1 MRVSANKRLL
11 LVHAHPDDETINNG
25 VTMAKYAESGA
36 HVTLVTCTRGEEGE
50 VLVPEL
56 LNLASNKDDK
66 LGEHREIELSVADD
80 KTNRLPRDERRAQL
94 LVAALEVFTVAGY
107 HSAAMD
113 EIADRANV
121 SKPVLYQHFPSKLD
135 LYLAVLDLHIDSLV
149 FAIQKAIASNRENS
163 ARVAA
168 TVEAYFGFID
178 SEGEAFRLLFESD
191 MNVEPQVRERLNRMT
206 YDCAAAVS
214 AVISIDTGLGKEES
228 MMLAVGII
236 GTVQTTARHWLDRDG
251 KIDRQRATELVMNL
265 IWRGISGFP
274 KSQS

>member
-1 MRVSANKRLL
+1 MV
-11 LVHAHPDDETINNG
+11 
-25 VTMAKYAESGA
+25 
-36 HVTLVTCTRGEEGE
+36 
-50 VLVPEL
+50 
-56 LNLASNKDDK
+56 DDK
-66 LGEHREIELSVADD
+66 SA
-80 KTNRLPRDERRAQL
+80 RLPRDERRAQL
-94 LVAALEVFTVAGY
+94 LVAALEVFTAAGY

-121 SKPVLYQHFPSKLD
+121 SKPVLYQHFPSKLE

-163 ARVAA
+163 SRVAA

-191 MNVEPQVRERLNRMT
+191 MSLEPQVRERLNRMT

-251 KIDRQRATELVMNL
+251 KIDRRRATELVMNL

>member
-1 MRVSANKRLL
+1 MS
-11 LVHAHPDDETINNG
+11 
-25 VTMAKYAESGA
+25 
-36 HVTLVTCTRGEEGE
+36 
-50 VLVPEL
+50 
-56 LNLASNKDDK
+56 DDK
-66 LGEHREIELSVADD
+66 S
-80 KTNRLPRDERRAQL
+80 NRLPRDERRAQL
-94 LVAALEVFTVAGY
+94 LSAALEVFTAAGY

-121 SKPVLYQHFPSKLD
+121 SKPVLYQHFPSKLE

-149 FAIQKAIASNRENS
+149 FAIQKAIAEHRSN
-163 ARVAA
+163 ADRVKA

-191 MNVEPQVRERLNRMT
+191 MNLEPQVRERLNRMT

-214 AVISIDTGLGKEES
+214 AVISIDTGLAKEES
-228 MMLAVGII
+228 MMVAVGLI

-251 KIDRQRATELVMNL
+251 KIDRSRATELVMNL

-274 KSQS
+274 KSNS

>member
-1 MRVSANKRLL
+1 
-11 LVHAHPDDETINNG
+11 
-25 VTMAKYAESGA
+25 
-36 HVTLVTCTRGEEGE
+36 
-50 VLVPEL
+50 
-56 LNLASNKDDK
+56 
-66 LGEHREIELSVADD
+66 VADE

-94 LVAALEVFTVAGY
+94 LVAALEVFTAAGY

-113 EIADRANV
+113 EIADRAKV

-135 LYLAVLDLHIDSLV
+135 LFLAVLDLHIDSLV
-149 FAIQKAIASNRENS
+149 FAIQKAIAANRENS

-206 YDCAAAVS
+206 YDCAAAIS

-236 GTVQTTARHWLDRDG
+236 GTVQTSARHWLDRDG
-251 KIDRQRATELVMNL
+251 KIDRRRATELVMNL

>member
-1 MRVSANKRLL
+1 MV
-11 LVHAHPDDETINNG
+11 
-25 VTMAKYAESGA
+25 
-36 HVTLVTCTRGEEGE
+36 EEK
-50 VLVPEL
+50 
-56 LNLASNKDDK
+56 S
-66 LGEHREIELSVADD
+66 
-80 KTNRLPRDERRAQL
+80 NRLPRDERRAQL
-94 LVAALEVFTVAGY
+94 LIAALEVFTAAGY

-113 EIADRANV
+113 EIADKAQI

-163 ARVAA
+163 SRVAA

-191 MNVEPQVRERLNRMT
+191 MNLEPQVRERLNRMT

-251 KIDRQRATELVMNL
+251 KIDRKRATELLMNL

-274 KSQS
+274 KSKS

>member
-1 MRVSANKRLL
+1 M
-11 LVHAHPDDETINNG
+11 T
-25 VTMAKYAESGA
+25 
-36 HVTLVTCTRGEEGE
+36 
-50 VLVPEL
+50 
-56 LNLASNKDDK
+56 DDK
-66 LGEHREIELSVADD
+66 SA
-80 KTNRLPRDERRAQL
+80 RLPRDERRAQL
-94 LVAALEVFTVAGY
+94 LIAALEVFTVAGY

-135 LYLAVLDLHIDSLV
+135 LYLAVLDMHIDSLV

-163 ARVAA
+163 SRVAA

-191 MNVEPQVRERLNRMT
+191 MSLEPQVGERLNRMT

-236 GTVQTTARHWLDRDG
+236 GTVQTAARHWLDRDG
-251 KIDRQRATELVMNL
+251 KIDRKRATELVMNL

>member
-1 MRVSANKRLL
+1 M
-11 LVHAHPDDETINNG
+11 T
-25 VTMAKYAESGA
+25 
-36 HVTLVTCTRGEEGE
+36 
-50 VLVPEL
+50 
-56 LNLASNKDDK
+56 DDK
-66 LGEHREIELSVADD
+66 SA
-80 KTNRLPRDERRAQL
+80 RLPRDERRAQL
-94 LVAALEVFTVAGY
+94 LIAALEVFTVAGY

-135 LYLAVLDLHIDSLV
+135 LYLAVLDMHIDSLV
-149 FAIQKAIASNRENS
+149 FAIQKVIASNRENS
-163 ARVAA
+163 SRVAA

-191 MNVEPQVRERLNRMT
+191 MSLEPQVRERLNRMT

-236 GTVQTTARHWLDRDG
+236 GTVQTAARHWLDRDG
-251 KIDRQRATELVMNL
+251 KIDRKRATELVMNL

>member
-1 MRVSANKRLL
+1 MV
-11 LVHAHPDDETINNG
+11 
-25 VTMAKYAESGA
+25 
-36 HVTLVTCTRGEEGE
+36 
-50 VLVPEL
+50 
-56 LNLASNKDDK
+56 DDK
-66 LGEHREIELSVADD
+66 SA
-80 KTNRLPRDERRAQL
+80 RLPRDERRAQL
-94 LVAALEVFTVAGY
+94 LVAALEVFTAAGY

-121 SKPVLYQHFPSKLD
+121 SKPVLYQHFPSKLE

-163 ARVAA
+163 SRVAA

-191 MNVEPQVRERLNRMT
+191 MNLEPQVRERLNRMT

-228 MMLAVGII
+228 MMLAVGLI

-251 KIDRQRATELVMNL
+251 KIDRKRATELVMNL

>member
-1 MRVSANKRLL
+1 MTEDKSA
-11 LVHAHPDDETINNG
+11 
-25 VTMAKYAESGA
+25 
-36 HVTLVTCTRGEEGE
+36 
-50 VLVPEL
+50 
-56 LNLASNKDDK
+56 
-66 LGEHREIELSVADD
+66 
-80 KTNRLPRDERRAQL
+80 RLPRDERRAQL
-94 LVAALEVFTVAGY
+94 LIAALEVFTVAGY

-135 LYLAVLDLHIDSLV
+135 LYLAVLDMHIDSLV

-163 ARVAA
+163 PRVAA

-191 MNVEPQVRERLNRMT
+191 MSLEPQVRERLNRMT

-236 GTVQTTARHWLDRDG
+236 GTVQTAARHWLDRDG
-251 KIDRQRATELVMNL
+251 KIDRKRATELVMNL

>member
-1 MRVSANKRLL
+1 MA
-11 LVHAHPDDETINNG
+11 DE
-25 VTMAKYAESGA
+25 
-36 HVTLVTCTRGEEGE
+36 
-50 VLVPEL
+50 
-56 LNLASNKDDK
+56 
-66 LGEHREIELSVADD
+66 

-94 LVAALEVFTVAGY
+94 LVAALEVFTAAGY

-113 EIADRANV
+113 EIADRAKV

-149 FAIQKAIASNRENS
+149 FAIQKAIAANRENS

-191 MNVEPQVRERLNRMT
+191 MSVEPQVRERLNRMT

-236 GTVQTTARHWLDRDG
+236 GTVQTSARHWLDRDG
-251 KIDRQRATELVMNL
+251 KIDRRRATELVMNL

>member
-1 MRVSANKRLL
+1 MS
-11 LVHAHPDDETINNG
+11 DE
-25 VTMAKYAESGA
+25 
-36 HVTLVTCTRGEEGE
+36 
-50 VLVPEL
+50 
-56 LNLASNKDDK
+56 
-66 LGEHREIELSVADD
+66 

-113 EIADRANV
+113 EIADRAKV
-121 SKPVLYQHFPSKLD
+121 SKPVLYQHFPSKLE

-149 FAIQKAIASNRENS
+149 FAIQKAIAANRENS

-191 MNVEPQVRERLNRMT
+191 MSVEPQVRERLNRMT

-236 GTVQTTARHWLDRDG
+236 GTVQTSARHWLDRDG
-251 KIDRQRATELVMNL
+251 KIDRRRATELVMNL

>member
-1 MRVSANKRLL
+1 M
-11 LVHAHPDDETINNG
+11 T
-25 VTMAKYAESGA
+25 
-36 HVTLVTCTRGEEGE
+36 
-50 VLVPEL
+50 
-56 LNLASNKDDK
+56 DDK
-66 LGEHREIELSVADD
+66 SA
-80 KTNRLPRDERRAQL
+80 RLPRDERRAQL
-94 LVAALEVFTVAGY
+94 LIAALEVFTVAGY
-107 HSAAMD
+107 HFAAMD

-135 LYLAVLDLHIDSLV
+135 LYLAVLDMHIDSLV

-163 ARVAA
+163 SRVAA

-191 MNVEPQVRERLNRMT
+191 MSLEPQVRERLNRMT

-236 GTVQTTARHWLDRDG
+236 GTVQTAARHWLDRDG
-251 KIDRQRATELVMNL
+251 KIDRKRATELVMNL

>member
-1 MRVSANKRLL
+1 MV
-11 LVHAHPDDETINNG
+11 
-25 VTMAKYAESGA
+25 
-36 HVTLVTCTRGEEGE
+36 
-50 VLVPEL
+50 
-56 LNLASNKDDK
+56 DDK
-66 LGEHREIELSVADD
+66 SA
-80 KTNRLPRDERRAQL
+80 RLPRDERRAQL
-94 LVAALEVFTVAGY
+94 LVAALEVFTAAGY

-121 SKPVLYQHFPSKLD
+121 SKPVLYQHFPSKLE

-163 ARVAA
+163 SRVAA

-191 MNVEPQVRERLNRMT
+191 MNLEPQVRERLNRMT

-251 KIDRQRATELVMNL
+251 KIDRKRATELVMNL
-265 IWRGISGFP
+265 IWRGICGFP

>member
-1 MRVSANKRLL
+1 MA
-11 LVHAHPDDETINNG
+11 DE
-25 VTMAKYAESGA
+25 KS
-36 HVTLVTCTRGEEGE
+36 
-50 VLVPEL
+50 
-56 LNLASNKDDK
+56 
-66 LGEHREIELSVADD
+66 
-80 KTNRLPRDERRAQL
+80 NRLPRDERRAQL
-94 LVAALEVFTVAGY
+94 LIASLEVFTVAGY

-113 EIADRANV
+113 EIADKAQV

-163 ARVAA
+163 SRVAA
-168 TVEAYFGFID
+168 TVDAYFGFID

-191 MNVEPQVRERLNRMT
+191 MNLEPQVRERLNRMT

-251 KIDRQRATELVMNL
+251 KIDRTRATELVMNL

-274 KSQS
+274 KSKS

>member
-1 MRVSANKRLL
+1 VT
-11 LVHAHPDDETINNG
+11 DE
-25 VTMAKYAESGA
+25 
-36 HVTLVTCTRGEEGE
+36 
-50 VLVPEL
+50 
-56 LNLASNKDDK
+56 
-66 LGEHREIELSVADD
+66 

-94 LVAALEVFTVAGY
+94 LVAALEVFTAAGY

-113 EIADRANV
+113 EIADRAKV

-149 FAIQKAIASNRENS
+149 FAIQKAIAANRENS

-236 GTVQTTARHWLDRDG
+236 GTVQTSARHWLDRDG
-251 KIDRQRATELVMNL
+251 KIDRLRATELVMNL

>member
-1 MRVSANKRLL
+1 MSEDKSA
-11 LVHAHPDDETINNG
+11 
-25 VTMAKYAESGA
+25 
-36 HVTLVTCTRGEEGE
+36 
-50 VLVPEL
+50 
-56 LNLASNKDDK
+56 
-66 LGEHREIELSVADD
+66 
-80 KTNRLPRDERRAQL
+80 RLPRDERRAQL
-94 LVAALEVFTVAGY
+94 LVAALEVFTAAGY

-121 SKPVLYQHFPSKLD
+121 SKPVLYQHFPSKLE

-163 ARVAA
+163 SRVAA

-178 SEGEAFRLLFESD
+178 AEGEAFRLLFESD
-191 MNVEPQVRERLNRMT
+191 MNLEPQVRERLNRMT

-228 MMLAVGII
+228 MMLAVGFI

>member
-1 MRVSANKRLL
+1 MSEDKSA
-11 LVHAHPDDETINNG
+11 
-25 VTMAKYAESGA
+25 
-36 HVTLVTCTRGEEGE
+36 
-50 VLVPEL
+50 
-56 LNLASNKDDK
+56 
-66 LGEHREIELSVADD
+66 
-80 KTNRLPRDERRAQL
+80 RLPRDERRAQL
-94 LVAALEVFTVAGY
+94 LVAALEVFTAAGY

-113 EIADRANV
+113 EIADHANV

-163 ARVAA
+163 SRVAA

-178 SEGEAFRLLFESD
+178 NEGEAFRLLFESD
-191 MNVEPQVRERLNRMT
+191 MNLEPQVRERLNRMT

>member
-1 MRVSANKRLL
+1 MR
-11 LVHAHPDDETINNG
+11 
-25 VTMAKYAESGA
+25 
-36 HVTLVTCTRGEEGE
+36 
-50 VLVPEL
+50 
-56 LNLASNKDDK
+56 
-66 LGEHREIELSVADD
+66 IELSVADD

-94 LVAALEVFTVAGY
+94 LVAALEVFTGAGY

>member
-1 MRVSANKRLL
+1 MAEDKSA
-11 LVHAHPDDETINNG
+11 
-25 VTMAKYAESGA
+25 
-36 HVTLVTCTRGEEGE
+36 
-50 VLVPEL
+50 
-56 LNLASNKDDK
+56 
-66 LGEHREIELSVADD
+66 
-80 KTNRLPRDERRAQL
+80 RLPRDERRAQL
-94 LVAALEVFTVAGY
+94 LIAALEVFTVAGY

-135 LYLAVLDLHIDSLV
+135 LYLAVLDMHIDSLV

-163 ARVAA
+163 SRVAA

-191 MNVEPQVRERLNRMT
+191 MSLEPQVRERLNRMT

-236 GTVQTTARHWLDRDG
+236 GTVQTAARHWLDRDG
-251 KIDRQRATELVMNL
+251 KIDRKRATELVMNL